1 MSDTISRPEI
11 KTPVT
16 VLSALHGRRWWQLC
30 SGLAAGTIFGF
41 LLHKGRLTDYD
52 VLSGQLLLADFTV
65 AKVMITAVV
74 TGMVGIHLLRSL
86 GWVVHHPKEGSWG
99 AVGIGGLIFGAGFGL
114 LGYCPGTLA
123 GAVGTGALDALL
135 GGMPGILSGTWLFAL
150 FYPRLDRTVLKR
162 GYFGALTF
170 PQMWGVN
177 PWAAVCP
184 VCFLLLLLLFWLE
197 RAGL

>member
-1 MSDTISRPEI
+1 MGETDPSKGIKRPAA
-11 KTPVT
+11 
-16 VLSALHGRRWWQLC
+16 VLTALHGRRWWQLG

-41 LLHKGRLTDYD
+41 LLQKGGLTDYD

-65 AKVMITAVV
+65 ARVMITAIV

-86 GWVVHHPKEGSWG
+86 GLAVHHPKEGSWG

-135 GGMPGILSGTWLFAL
+135 GGMPGLLVGTWLFARL
-150 FYPRLDRTVLKR
+150 YPRLEGTILKR
-162 GYFGALTF
+162 GYFGPLTF
-170 PQMWGVN
+170 PQLWGVN
-177 PWAAVCP
+177 PWTAVIP
-184 VCFLLLLLLFWLE
+184 VCFALLLLLFGWE